1 MEFLLQLWLPILVT
15 SVVLFF
21 ASFVAWTV
29 LPHHESDFS
38 PIPDEDKLMDSIRS
52 MNLPAGSYMFPHMTH
67 AEAKNPEKVAK
78 YTAGPRGTLV
88 LWDMPNMGRNLLLT
102 LVHFLLIAFVTA
114 YIAWESLQGQT
125 VTFLKAFQIVGAI
138 GVLTFASSGQL
149 NAVWFPRRTLM
160 DFVDGV
166 VYGVLMGLIFAL
178 LWPVA
183 ALPN

>member
-1 MEFLLQLWLPILVT
+1 MEFLLQLWLPILIT
-15 SVVLFF
+15 AVVLFF

-38 PIPDEDKLMDSIRS
+38 PLPDEDKLMATVRS
-52 MNLPAGSYMFPHMTH
+52 LNLSPGSYMFPHMTH
-67 AEAKNPEKVAK
+67 AQAKDPEKIAK
-78 YTAGPRGTLV
+78 YTNGPRGTLV
-88 LWDMPNMGRNLLLT
+88 VWEMPNMGKNLFLT
-102 LVHFLLIAFVTA
+102 FVYFLLIAFVTA
-114 YIAWESLQGQT
+114 YISWEALQGQT

-160 DFVDGV
+160 DFVDGI
-166 VYGVLMGLIFAL
+166 VYGVLMGLVFAF

-183 ALPN
+183 T